1 MIEIRTYDGDPEE
14 LAVFCTNV
22 WRTRYGGQMPVW
34 LWTGPFFN
42 WELFSQ
48 EPGARDFLVAA
59 YDGTRL
65 IGAHPAKPV
74 HYHWQGEPVFGTAGA
89 YFSVDPEYQSQSVS
103 LKLVLEQRRRH
114 RERDALFD
122 MGYLIMGAQTAMGK
136 DFWLRLKT
144 MQVVAKLSLW
154 TRMID
159 HRALTEFS
167 ISARDRWG
175 SKLMG
180 LVQGR
185 PKPPA
190 DPARVRPYRD
200 ADLHDCLELA
210 GELSRA
216 ADFGIAWDEV
226 SLARQLAFPN
236 VPRTLVFEFD
246 GRVRGFLNFSK
257 QPFWGRREILVGMID
272 LLCVQRL
279 NARQTRDLLSAALVE
294 IAEAGCHV
302 ATLLGTQGVPI
313 GSLLRTGFIEELP
326 PDYLY
331 VAQAMTPDA
340 RSLKT
345 KSLHAIMR

>member
-1 MIEIRTYDGDPEE
+1 MIEIRTYEGEPQE
-14 LAVFCTNV
+14 LAAFCTNI
-22 WRTRYGGQMPVW
+22 WKTRYQGKMPVW
-34 LWTGPFFN
+34 LWAGSFFD
-42 WELFSQ
+42 WELFSDR
-48 EPGARDFLVAA
+48 PGARDFLVVA

-74 HYHWQGEPVFGTAGA
+74 HFHWRGEPIFGTSGA
-89 YFSVDPEYQSQSVS
+89 YFSVDPAYESQAVS

-114 RERDALFD
+114 RDRGAQFD
-122 MGYLIMGAQTAMGK
+122 MGYLIMSTQSAMGK
-136 DFWLRLKT
+136 EFWLRLKA
-144 MQVVAKLSLW
+144 MQVVAKVSLW

-159 HRALTEFS
+159 HRALTEFAV
-167 ISARDRWG
+167 SARDRWG

-190 DPARVRPYRD
+190 DPSRVRPYRA
-200 ADLHDCLELA
+200 ADLHDCLELSR
-210 GELSRA
+210 ELSRA
-216 ADFGIAWDEV
+216 ADFGIVWDEV

-236 VPRTLVFEFD
+236 VPRTLVFELD
-246 GRVRGFLNFSK
+246 GRVRGFVNFSK

-272 LLCVQRL
+272 LLCTHRL
-279 NARQTRDLLSAALVE
+279 NARQTRDLLRAALVE
-294 IAEAGCHV
+294 MAEAGCHV

-340 RSLKT
+340 PTLKT
-345 KSLHAIMR
+345 KRLHAIMR

>member
-1 MIEIRTYDGDPEE
+1 MIEIRSFDGDPEE

-22 WRTRYGGQMPVW
+22 WRTRYSGQMPVW
-34 LWTGPFFN
+34 LWTGSFLN
-42 WELFSQ
+42 WELFSE

-89 YFSVDPEYQSQSVS
+89 YFSVDPAYESQSVS

-114 RERDALFD
+114 RERDAHYD
-122 MGYLIMGAQTAMGK
+122 MGYLIMGAQAAMGK
-136 DFWLRLKT
+136 HFWLRLKA
-144 MQVVAKLSLW
+144 MQVVAKVSLW

-167 ISARDRWG
+167 VSTRDRWG
-175 SKLMG
+175 ATLMG

-185 PKPPA
+185 PKPP
-190 DPARVRPYRD
+190 PNRSSIRPYRD
-200 ADLHDCLELA
+200 TDLNDCLELSR
-210 GELSRA
+210 ELSEA
-216 ADFGIAWDEV
+216 AEFGIAWDAV
-226 SLARQLAFPN
+226 SLARQLAFQN
-236 VPRTLVFEFD
+236 LPRTLVLEQD
-246 GRVRGFLNFSK
+246 GRVRGFVNFSK

-279 NARQTRDLLSAALVE
+279 NGRQTRDLLRAALVE
-294 IAEAGCHV
+294 MADSGCHV

-326 PDYLY
+326 ADYLY
-331 VAQAMTPDA
+331 VAQAMTPGA
-340 RSLKT
+340 PAIKT

>member
-22 WRTRYGGQMPVW
+22 WRTRYQGQMPVW
-34 LWTGPFFN
+34 LWTGPFLE
-42 WELFSQ
+42 WDLFSDQ
-48 EPGARDFLVAA
+48 PGARDFLVAA

-65 IGAHPAKPV
+65 VGAHPAKPV
-74 HYHWQGEPVFGTAGA
+74 QFHWRGEKVFGTAGA

-114 RERDALFD
+114 RERDALYD
-122 MGYLIMGAQTAMGK
+122 MGYLIMGAQAAMGK

-144 MQVVAKLSLW
+144 MQVVSKLSVW

-180 LVQGR
+180 LMQGR

-190 DPARVRPYRD
+190 DPSSIRPYRD
-200 ADLHDCLELA
+200 ADLHDCLELSR
-210 GELSRA
+210 ELSQA
-216 ADFGIAWDEV
+216 ADFGIVWDDV

-236 VPRTLVFEFD
+236 VPRTLVFERE
-246 GRVRGFLNFSK
+246 GRVRGFVNFSK
-257 QPFWGRREILVGMID
+257 QPFWGRRQILVGMID
-272 LLCVQRL
+272 LLCVQQL
-279 NARQTRDLLSAALVE
+279 NARQTRDLLRAALVE

-302 ATLLGTQGVPI
+302 ATLLGGRGVPI

-326 PDYLY
+326 ADYLY

-340 RSLKT
+340 PTLKT
-345 KSLHAIMR
+345 KRVHAIMR